1 MNKDT
6 KILTLVTVILVS
18 SILAVFMAAYV
29 INLQQF
35 QNILP
40 FGRQQPQFVFVDFQL
55 FNVIRLV
62 FSTINIVLLTVL
74 VLTYVSIYLKT
85 RSGFTI
91 GLLIFAA
98 AFLVKEIASNPMV
111 PGNQM
116 WPGVGQFTLWL
127 IVLPGL
133 LELIALSVLLYLSVK
148 Y

>member
-1 MNKDT
+1 MDKDT
-6 KILTLVTVILVS
+6 KILSLITVVLVS

-35 QNILP
+35 ENILP
-40 FGRQQPQFVFVDFQL
+40 FGRQQIQVVFIDFQ
-55 FNVIRLV
+55 FINVIRLI

-85 RSGFTI
+85 RAGFTI

-98 AFLVKEIASNPMV
+98 AFLVKEIASNPML

-116 WPGVGQFTLWL
+116 WPGAGQFALWL
-127 IVLPGL
+127 VVLPGL
-133 LELIALSVLLYLSVK
+133 LQLIALSVILYLSVK